1 MKISFHK
8 PSKEDATNILYLIIG
23 FLLPVIIEVEEILL
37 KYLLQLLE

>member
-8 PSKEDATNILYLIIG
+8 PSEEDATNILYLIIG
-23 FLLPVIIEVEEILL
+23 FLLPFIIEVEEILL